1 LQDKD
6 AEYLNT
12 PIRFYDEME
21 TISGSTTATGRFAV
35 GSNERLDLNSN
46 TNDTI
51 AGKMGAHLGTSW
63 GMRSLTLVRA
73 ARPLSLIAL

>member
-1 LQDKD
+1 LQDHPKD

-12 PIRFYDEME
+12 RFYDEME

-46 TNDTI
+46 TNDTV